1 MVDSLSVIV
10 IGFIAM
16 SAQVLFLRE
25 FLVSFGGNELSLGVA
40 LAAWLASAGVSAFAL
55 GRQADRIR
63 NKRFALAVCFICL
76 AVLLFLCLLEIRSI
90 RDYLGVAA
98 GEVVSLP
105 RMAEAGLLVFLPA
118 CGLLGFMF
126 SLSCRLSNAG
136 KTYLL
141 ESLGSMAGGFSVSL
155 YLIRV
160 YGVLQIIAVLAALAL
175 SAALLLLR
183 SAGTSWK
190 VLSARVCSILL
201 FGFLAYLS
209 FSPGWQ
215 ELESASLKARW
226 RGSEVIDNRNS
237 LYGSLTLI
245 ADRGQ
250 VSFFYDGMRIYS
262 VPDKPSAEEKAHLAL
277 LQHQAPRRVLMAGA
291 GIEAVRETLSEP
303 VDELDYVELDPLN
316 IEMARSHLAPEY
328 LEVFLDKRLSVHNID
343 ARRFI
348 KYNKKK
354 YDCVI
359 INLGDPLTAQLNRY
373 YTLEFFRELKSIL
386 KQRGVFSI
394 SLSSSENYIRRENA
408 LLLRSIYAALKEV
421 FGEVKAIPGDTA
433 YFLASDTTG
442 ALTYDYELLVRRIEE
457 RGLRLSYVCGA
468 YLFSRLSAERVDY
481 LERILKQRYSGPLN
495 SDERPISYYY
505 ANISWL
511 SRFRHPLVCAL
522 LAAVTARLIWVV
534 VAALAIVMLFAGRK
548 RGVRGAVVLSCVTG
562 GFSAMGFQMIIL
574 LAFQSIYGIVFYK
587 LGVILTSFMLGL
599 VLGAGRG
606 MNSSSE
612 AALSRFRKMQ
622 LIFVFYALFLC
633 TTLRLLALRQPDILL
648 WFGAN
653 LFFPLLSAAAGY
665 ITGYQ
670 FPLANNIYSPA
681 PAAISSTGGLIY
693 GVDLLGSC
701 LGALLVSA
709 FWVPILGIVQTC
721 FAIALFNLV
730 AFYRLKTTV

>member
-1 MVDSLSVIV
+1 MADSLSVIV

-25 FLVSFGGNELSLGVA
+25 FLVSFGGNELSLGAA
-40 LAAWLASAGVSAFAL
+40 LAAWLVSAGLSAFAL
-55 GRQADRIR
+55 GRQADRIN
-63 NKRFALAVCFICL
+63 NKRFALAACFICL
-76 AVLLFLCLLEIRSI
+76 AVLLFLSLLEIRSI
-90 RDYLGVAA
+90 RHYLGVVA

-105 RMAEAGLLVFLPA
+105 RMAEAGLLVFVPA

-160 YGVLQIIAVLAALAL
+160 CGALQIIAFLAALAL
-175 SAALLLLR
+175 STALLLLR
-183 SAGTSWK
+183 DAGKSWA
-190 VLSARVCSILL
+190 VRSARVCSIFL

-209 FSPGWQ
+209 FSPGWK
-215 ELESASLKARW
+215 ELESASLKGRW
-226 RGSEVIDNRNS
+226 RGSEVIDSRS
-237 LYGSLTLI
+237 SVYGSLTLI
-245 ADRGQ
+245 ADRSQ
-250 VSFFYDGMRIYS
+250 VSFFYDGMRLYS
-262 VPDKPSAEEKAHLAL
+262 MPDKPSSEEKTHLAL
-277 LQHQAPRRVLMAGA
+277 LEHPAPRRVLMAGA
-291 GIEAVRETLSEP
+291 GMEAVRETLSEP

-328 LEVFLDKRLSVHNID
+328 QEVFLDKRLSVHNID

-348 KYNKKK
+348 KYNEEE

-373 YTLEFFRELKSIL
+373 YTLEFFREVKSIL
-386 KQRGVFSI
+386 RQGGVFSI
-394 SLSSSENYIRRENA
+394 SLSSSENYIRKENA

-421 FGEVKAIPGDTA
+421 FSEVKAIPGDTA
-433 YFLASDTTG
+433 YFLACDTPG
-442 ALTYDYELLVRRIEE
+442 ALTYDYALLERRIEE
-457 RGLRLSYVCGA
+457 RGLRLSYISGA

-481 LERILKQRYSGPLN
+481 LERILKQRYTGPLN
-495 SDERPISYYY
+495 RDERPISYYY
-505 ANISWL
+505 GNISWL

-522 LAAVTARLIWVV
+522 LAAVTERLIWVIL
-534 VAALAIVMLFAGRK
+534 AALAIVMLSAGRK
-548 RGVRGAVVLSCVTG
+548 RGVRGAVVLACATG

-599 VLGAGRG
+599 LLGVRRG
-606 MNSSSE
+606 MKFSSE
-612 AALSRFRKMQ
+612 AALIRFRKMQ

-633 TTLRLLALRQPDILL
+633 ATLRLLALRQSDILL

-653 LFFPLLSAAAGY
+653 LFFPLLSVAAGY

-681 PAAISSTGGLIY
+681 PATISRTGGLIY

-701 LGALLVSA
+701 LGSLLVSA
-709 FWVPILGIVQTC
+709 FLVPIIGIGQTC
-721 FAIALFNLV
+721 LAIVLFNLV
-730 AFYRLKTTV
+730 AFYRLKITG